1 MENIVVDTVKEFD
14 QDELNATNITSN
26 VHTTYSMSQTGNIG
40 NEPNLLNSNH
50 GDTSE
55 FQNIV
60 QNDIFMPK
68 IGTKLNEIY
77 MDDNHLASEMIYDE
91 TTVALIETPFDN

>member
-1 MENIVVDTVKEFD
+1 MP
-14 QDELNATNITSN
+14 
-26 VHTTYSMSQTGNIG
+26 QTGNID
-40 NEPNLLNSNH
+40 NEPNHLNSNH
-50 GDTSE
+50 GDTLE

-91 TTVALIETPFDN
+91 TTVAVIETPFDNHTSNEGRLKKLQSISCLYACSHVTA